1 MGHELRRVSRSRQT
15 ACALLDGMD
24 GSVWTSSN
32 LLSLSRAV
40 LAVPIGW
47 LLLLDTGT
55 ARGIAAGLIVVAAA
69 TDFFDGFLAR
79 RLLQV
84 TDLGRIIDPAAD
96 KFAVGVVALIL
107 AVEGKLPL
115 WFLVGVI
122 ARDGL
127 ILAGGAYIRKSRG
140 VVLQSNWPGK
150 TAVGILALLIFLLVL
165 DLPALELYAE
175 VLLYVTAGLL
185 MVSFVV
191 YTFRFVEV
199 TREAH
204 G

>member
-1 MGHELRRVSRSRQT
+1 
-15 ACALLDGMD
+15 MD

-47 LLLLDTGT
+47 LLLSDTGT
-55 ARGIAAGLIVVAAA
+55 SRWIAAGLIVVAAA
-69 TDFFDGFLAR
+69 TDFLDGFLAR

-96 KFAVGVVALIL
+96 KFAAGVVALIL
-107 AVEGKLPL
+107 TVEGRLPL

-150 TAVGILALLIFLLVL
+150 TAMGILALLIFLVVL
-165 DLPALELYAE
+165 DLPALQLYAA
-175 VLLYVTAGLL
+175 VLLYVSAGLL
-185 MVSFVV
+185 MISFVI
-191 YTFRFVEV
+191 YTLRFVEV